1 MHFHRDRERHARG
14 GGRGEHF
21 GRGFGGGRQ
30 GWGRH
35 GHGGGR
41 RMFEQGDLR
50 FLVLSMIAEKPR
62 HGYELIKEI
71 EERTGGQYAPSP
83 GVVYPLLTMLEEMSF
98 AKLTAEDSGK
108 KLYAITPEGE
118 AELAQNKET
127 LDHIN
132 AHMNGVRERSMGG
145 QAPQIV
151 RAIQNFRM
159 ALHLRMERGQISDE
173 QASAIAAAIDA
184 AAQTIERS

>member
-1 MHFHRDRERHARG
+1 MILTGSERLAWLRLARTHNIGPVAFANLIARFGSASTALKEVPRMAQRG
-14 GGRGEHF
+14 GAGNF
-21 GRGFGGGRQ
+21 
-30 GWGRH
+30 
-35 GHGGGR
+35 
-41 RMFEQGDLR
+41 
-50 FLVLSMIAEKPR
+50 VLP
-62 HGYELIKEI
+62 
-71 EERTGGQYAPSP
+71 
-83 GVVYPLLTMLEEMSF
+83 
-98 AKLTAEDSGK
+98 
-108 KLYAITPEGE
+108 PEGE

-173 QASAIAAAIDA
+173 QANAIAAAIDA